1 MKMLTLKSAA
11 GFAGKSKKKMTF
23 HKLTV
28 ALQSRSYPIYI
39 GSGLTRTGSAVEL
52 VPIMR
57 GQQGVVVTNE
67 TIAPLYLEQVQKW
80 LHDAG
85 YTNSAIILPD
95 GEEFK
100 NHETLLS
107 LYRNMFAAGLQR
119 NSFIC
124 ALGGGVIGDLT
135 GYAAA
140 TYMRGVDLLQIP
152 TTILAQVDSA
162 IGGKNGVNMEGGKN
176 LVGTTCQ
183 PRVVISDVDFIKT
196 LPEREVISG
205 LGEVIK
211 YGLLA
216 GDDFISFLEMN
227 KSEILARDPRS
238 LATMIHFCSRIK
250 ADYVVRD
257 EHDRL
262 GVRAALNLGHTV
274 GHALE
279 KMFAYKQFTHGEA
292 VAIGSVAALRFAHET
307 KLLADIALQKA
318 LQLFNDF
325 GLPMQIP
332 EELDLDEMIE
342 VMGRDKKAEETLS
355 MVLLHGLGDPHL
367 EKNIDMS
374 NLKNVLQKC
383 KQLQFN

>member
-1 MKMLTLKSAA
+1 
-11 GFAGKSKKKMTF
+11 
-23 HKLTV
+23 
-28 ALQSRSYPIYI
+28 
-39 GSGLTRTGSAVEL
+39 
-52 VPIMR
+52 MR
-57 GQQGVVVTNE
+57 GQHGVVVTNE

-100 NHETLLS
+100 NHEILLG
-107 LYRNMFAAGLQR
+107 LYEDMFAAGLQR
-119 NSFIC
+119 NSFVC
-124 ALGGGVIGDLT
+124 ALGGGVVGDLA

-152 TTILAQVDSA
+152 TTILAQVDSS
-162 IGGKNGVNMEGGKN
+162 IGGKNGVNTDGGKN

-196 LPEREVISG
+196 LPEREILSG
-205 LGEVIK
+205 LGEVLK
-211 YGLLA
+211 YGILA

-227 KSEILARDPRS
+227 KNEILERDARS

-257 EHDRL
+257 EYDRL

-279 KMFAYKQFTHGEA
+279 KIYSYKQFTHGEA
-292 VAIGSVAALRFAHET
+292 VAIGSVAALMFAHEAN
-307 KLLADIALQKA
+307 LLADTALQRA
-318 LQLFNDF
+318 LQLFSVF

-332 EELDLDEMIE
+332 EELDIDKMVAI
-342 VMGRDKKAEETLS
+342 MGRDKKAEDNLS

-367 EKNIDMS
+367 EKDIDLLQ
-374 NLKNVLQKC
+374 LKDVLQKC
-383 KQLQFN
+383 KQSQL

>member
-1 MKMLTLKSAA
+1 
-11 GFAGKSKKKMTF
+11 MTF

-28 ALQSRSYPIYI
+28 SLQSRSYPIYI

-57 GQQGVVVTNE
+57 GQNGVVVTNE

-100 NHETLLS
+100 NHEVLLD
-107 LYRNMFAAGLQR
+107 LYQDMFAAGLQR
-119 NSFIC
+119 NSFVC
-124 ALGGGVIGDLT
+124 ALGGGVIGDLA

-196 LPEREVISG
+196 LPEREILSG
-205 LGEVIK
+205 LGEVLK

-257 EHDRL
+257 EYDRL

-279 KMFAYKQFTHGEA
+279 KIYAYKQFTHGEA
-292 VAIGSVAALRFAHET
+292 VAIGSVAALIFAHET
-307 KLLADIALQKA
+307 KLLTDAALQRG
-318 LQLFNDF
+318 LELFSVF

-332 EELDLDEMIE
+332 DDVDVDEMIAI
-342 VMGRDKKAEETLS
+342 MGRDKKAEESLS

-367 EKNIDMS
+367 EKNIDLVH
-374 NLKNVLQKC
+374 LKDVLLRC
-383 KQLQFN
+383 KQIQLN